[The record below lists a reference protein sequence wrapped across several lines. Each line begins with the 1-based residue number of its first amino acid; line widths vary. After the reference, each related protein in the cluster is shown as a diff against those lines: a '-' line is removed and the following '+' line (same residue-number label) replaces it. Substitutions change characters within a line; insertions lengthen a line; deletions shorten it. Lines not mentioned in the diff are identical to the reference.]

1 MASDQLTVARRRAG
15 SRTGLTVVA
24 VVLSLLS
31 VFPILWMLSSSFKTR
46 ATVTDGKLL
55 PQDFTWDNFTYV
67 FTEVPF
73 GRWLLNSF
81 IMAAVITVVALFFHS
96 MAAYALARLKF
107 PGRDSIFA
115 VVFSTLLITAPVILI
130 PLFIIVR
137 QLGMLDS
144 YAGLIIPLIFNAFG
158 IFLLRQFYL
167 GIPREVEEAAIVDG
181 CGYWRVY
188 FNVVLPLSRPILSA
202 LAVFFFLANW
212 NQFAWPLVSTSSAD
226 LTVTQVGIASFT
238 TQYGANWNYIL
249 AAATVAVLPMLA
261 LFLIFQR
268 QMVESIKTSG
278 LK

>member
-1 MASDQLTVARRRAG
+1 MASDQLTVARRRTG

-55 PQDFTWDNFTYV
+55 PQDLTWDNFTYV

-81 IMAAVITVVALFFHS
+81 IMAAVITVAALFFHS

-144 YAGLIIPLIFNAFG
+144 YAGLIVPLIFNAFG

-167 GIPREVEEAAIVDG
+167 GIPRELEEAAIVDG

>member
-1 MASDQLTVARRRAG
+1 MASDQLTVARRRTG

-81 IMAAVITVVALFFHS
+81 IMAAVITVAALFFHS

-144 YAGLIIPLIFNAFG
+144 YAGLIVPLIFNAFG

-167 GIPREVEEAAIVDG
+167 GIPRELEEAAIVDG

>member
-212 NQFAWPLVSTSSAD
+212 NQFAWP
-226 LTVTQVGIASFT
+226 
-238 TQYGANWNYIL
+238 WCPR
-249 AAATVAVLPMLA
+249 AAR
-261 LFLIFQR
+261 I
-268 QMVESIKTSG
+268 
-278 LK
+278 